1 MKFIE
6 SGIPG
11 YDDLTISDE
20 GTGGIPVNTNLLIYG
35 PPKTGKTIFSN
46 QFIYKGL
53 LNQEPGLYITTDH
66 GIKQL
71 QSNMM
76 DFQWF
81 IQNYIQNQ
89 TLYVI
94 DGISKL
100 SGVNLEDTNTFK
112 LSSINNPADLMVK
125 VGIGTRFVYKKADQY
140 RSALDSL
147 TTLFAFNPEQMIL
160 RLLKAYLRRIN
171 EAGGTGIVTYT
182 EGIVNPDSELMMKS
196 LFHTTVKLDGEN
208 IHIETIP
215 EDISEIRR
223 VKSTYEI
230 TDNGIVVGRI

>member
-1 MKFIE
+1 
-6 SGIPG
+6 
-11 YDDLTISDE
+11 
-20 GTGGIPVNTNLLIYG
+20 
-35 PPKTGKTIFSN
+35 
-46 QFIYKGL
+46 
-53 LNQEPGLYITTDH
+53 
-66 GIKQL
+66 
-71 QSNMM
+71 MM

-147 TTLFAFNPEQMIL
+147 TTLLAFNPEQMIL

-208 IHIETIP
+208 IHIESIP